1 MTAPEAPMPVPTDK
15 TRLIVEA
22 ALDLKAERPV
32 VIDMRS
38 VSAFADVFVL
48 LTGRSERHTRSVAEA
63 IVDALEGGGE
73 RPLGI
78 EGLDEGRWV
87 LIDGNDVVVHLFDE
101 DSRREFDLERLWS
114 DAPRLSVV
122 DDLGIEGYEEEP
134 EILEDLEGEERYG
147 A

>member
-1 MTAPEAPMPVPTDK
+1 MTAPDASVPVPLEK

-32 VIDMRS
+32 VIDMRN

-48 LTGRSERHTRSVAEA
+48 LSGRSERHTRSVADA
-63 IVDALEGGGE
+63 IVDALSRSGD
-73 RPLGI
+73 RPLGV

-101 DSRREFDLERLWS
+101 ESRREFDLERLWS
-114 DAPRLSVV
+114 DAPRIGVAS
-122 DDLGIEGYEEEP
+122 DLGIEGYEEEA
-134 EILEDLEGEERYG
+134 EVLEDEMAEL
-147 A
+147 